1 MSGKRD
7 SNSRPRPWQGR
18 ALPTELFPLAFGIA
32 KVRIIFKSPNTKAKK
47 CYFFMLVRK
56 NIPLYG
62 AEACLLRP
70 ESTPMCSAVHS
81 GRGSRAFYGQKAR
94 LCAPDLTFVYTT
106 HCKSGINNMHSK
118 KISVDFKGFL
128 NPQNPH
134 LNILRH
140 S

>member
-1 MSGKRD
+1 
-7 SNSRPRPWQGR
+7 
-18 ALPTELFPLAFGIA
+18 
-32 KVRIIFKSPNTKAKK
+32 
-47 CYFFMLVRK
+47 MLVRK

-70 ESTPMCSAVHS
+70 ESTPV
-81 GRGSRAFYGQKAR
+81 RPRSR
-94 LCAPDLTFVYTT
+94 PDLTFVYTT